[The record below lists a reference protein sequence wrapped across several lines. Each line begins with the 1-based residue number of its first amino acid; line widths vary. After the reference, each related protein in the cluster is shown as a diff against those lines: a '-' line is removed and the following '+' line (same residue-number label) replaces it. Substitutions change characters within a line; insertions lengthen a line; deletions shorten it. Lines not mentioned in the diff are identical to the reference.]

1 MYGCNLDSVPSS
13 QPEQGEQPVP
23 GDWYAAYTKHQHEK
37 KVADYLANVGFE
49 VFSPV
54 YVAAHRWKD
63 RTQMV
68 TLPLFPCYVFLR
80 ADLARKLEILRAP
93 GVFGLVGNGGRASS
107 IPDGDLDMVRRVTA
121 DRTRVAPHPYLK
133 CGDRVRVCVGPLVG
147 AEGILIKVKNRY
159 RVVVSVE
166 LLQKAV
172 AVEVDLSVLERLGF
186 STGSMTSSG
195 VSQRIA

>member
-1 MYGCNLDSVPSS
+1 MYASS
-13 QPEQGEQPVP
+13 SDADRSAEP
-23 GDWYAAYTKHQHEK
+23 GQSEWYAAYTKHQHEK
-37 KVADYLANVGFE
+37 RVADYLANRDFE
-49 VFSPV
+49 VFFPV
-54 YVAAHRWKD
+54 YVAAHRLKD

-80 ADLARKLEILRAP
+80 ADLGRKLEIVHTP

-107 IPDGDLDMVRRVTA
+107 IPDGDLEMVRRVTA

-172 AVEVDLSVLERLGF
+172 AVEVDFSGLERLDF
-186 STGSMTSSG
+186 SAGSAFTLG
-195 VSQRIA
+195 ASQPIA

>member
-1 MYGCNLDSVPSS
+1 MYRNKTDEAHAA
-13 QPEQGEQPVP
+13 QPGL

-37 KVADYLANVGFE
+37 RVAESFTNKGFE
-49 VFSPV
+49 VFFPV

-80 ADLARKLEILRAP
+80 TALERKLDILRTP
-93 GVFGLVGNGGRASS
+93 GVFGLVGNGGRATS
-107 IPDGDLDMVRRVTA
+107 IPDSELDMVRRVTT
-121 DRTRVAPHPYLK
+121 DRSRIAPHPYLK
-133 CGDRVRVCVGPLVG
+133 TGDRVRVCVGPLAG
-147 AEGILIKVKNRY
+147 AEGILVKVKNRY

-172 AVEVDLSVLERLGF
+172 AVEVDFAVVER
-186 STGSMTSSG
+186 
-195 VSQRIA
+195 VSAILNSANSFGATRQIA